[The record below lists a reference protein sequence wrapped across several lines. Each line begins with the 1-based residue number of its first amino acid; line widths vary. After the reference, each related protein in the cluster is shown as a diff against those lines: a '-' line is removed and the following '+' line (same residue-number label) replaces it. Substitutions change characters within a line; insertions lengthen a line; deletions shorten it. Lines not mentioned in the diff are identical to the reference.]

1 MNEQQLADL
10 FTEQIDRMLRGE
22 SPPAAPVKELQ
33 ELTPLAQHLSQVSFQ
48 ASPVAQAAFQG
59 QLTSWFSSGGGGL
72 STTILGLPK
81 VLLMAIGAALLTIG
95 AGLGLVA
102 LVNSTNLTLTNPD
115 DKLPVQDVTEQPA
128 LMTTPQPT
136 EPSAV
141 GTPETPESQTPDI
154 QRDTLPPPSSSLG
167 DTIPAAPSSM
177 GDTLPA
183 IPSLTPKPPPTDEEN
198 NDTNSAG
205 DLDSASPDSSDTE
218 GDEPGSGDAN
228 DSNIESGDHDRGHGN
243 DADGFDEDNPGK
255 SSGVGSS
262 SNPSDFGQGQ
272 GGSQEGG
279 QGNGQGGSQ
288 GGGKGNGQGGGKG
301 NGKDK

>member
-95 AGLGLVA
+95 AGLGLMA

-128 LMTTPQPT
+128 LTTTPQPT
-136 EPSAV
+136 EPPAV
-141 GTPETPESQTPDI
+141 DTPETPESQTPDI
-154 QRDTLPPPSSSLG
+154 QRDTLPPTSSSLG
-167 DTIPAAPSSM
+167 DTIPAATSSM

-183 IPSLTPKPPPTDEEN
+183 IPSVTPKPPPTDEA
-198 NDTNSAG
+198 TSSPG
-205 DLDSASPDSSDTE
+205 VLDSGDTA
-218 GDEPGSGDAN
+218 GDEPGSGDTN
-228 DSNIESGDHDRGHGN
+228 ESDLDSGDQDRGHGN